1 MSSQAGMDFGDKHQ
15 EKYAKVI
22 DTWTNKVDNV
32 SEVSKKLEGKWGATL
47 LDTLAEPLIEALTS
61 KDALGQWEKAGV
73 KLPSKEALKM
83 FSEIA
88 AKYSL
93 AYASPDLLR
102 RLVISV
108 KNDKANPPETT
119 DKALTAALRVVRPS
133 ELATRSPQTVAQI
146 FDMAKDRF
154 NSVLNR
160 FLQRDSQF
168 TGRRQWVTEGSNSRH
183 SNLNNQIRDEGDSF
197 TYKKQ
202 DVQGPRPVG
211 GNPADWSN
219 CSCRIQYEK
228 SNGKWVDVTD

>member
-15 EKYAKVI
+15 EKYAKAI
-22 DTWTNKVDNV
+22 DTWTNKVGKV
-32 SEVSKKLEGKWGATL
+32 SEVSKKLEGQWGNTL
-47 LDTLAEPLIEALTS
+47 LDALAEPLIEALTS

-73 KLPSKEALKM
+73 KLPSKEAMKM

-102 RLVISV
+102 RLVNSV
-108 KNDKANPPETT
+108 KNDKANPPETSN
-119 DKALTAALRVVRPS
+119 KAVTAALRVVRPS
-133 ELATRSPQTVAQI
+133 ELANRSPQTVAQI
-146 FDMAKDRF
+146 FDMAKDKF

-160 FLQRDSQF
+160 FLQRDNQF
-168 TGRRQWVTEGSNSRH
+168 TGRRQWITDGAHSRH
-183 SNLNNQIRDEGDSF
+183 ANLNKEVRDEGDDF

-202 DVQGPRPVG
+202 AISGPRPVG

-219 CSCRIQYEK
+219 CSCRLQYEK
-228 SNGKWVDVTD
+228 SNGKWVSVSD